1 VSLSTGE
8 SLWTY
13 EEDGERLWEST
24 LGDLLRACAA
34 EHPDR
39 LALVDADPDPARRR
53 SWTYAGLLTAAERVA
68 RALLV
73 RFRPGE
79 RVAVWAPNCAEW
91 VLLQQGASLAG
102 LVLVTV
108 NPANRQ
114 AELDYVLRQ
123 SRAAG
128 IFFAPEYRGFDLAQA
143 VRAARAIAPELR
155 ETVSLADWDR
165 FLALSDP
172 ALALPAVAPADP
184 VQIQYTSGTTGFP
197 KGALLNHRGIVNAS
211 RFVAQGGGAADGAV
225 WVNAMPMFHVGGSA
239 LAELGTFSC
248 RGTFVLMPVFDAG
261 LMLELFETYRGTIT
275 QAVPTMLSALLDHPD
290 LAKRDTSSVRTIMS
304 GASFVPAELVARV
317 KEAFGCQFSIV
328 FGQTE
333 LHGVITQTHLD
344 DSPEDQSRTIGRPL
358 PLSDVKIID
367 PETGATV
374 SLGTRGELC
383 VRGYQTM
390 LEYFEQPEQTAL
402 TLSSDGWLRT
412 GDLASM
418 DDRGYLTITGRL
430 KDMIIRGGENIYP
443 REIEDVLGA
452 HPGVAAVAVI
462 GVPDDTWG
470 EQVGAVIVP
479 AGPGPAPS
487 AEELRAY
494 CRERLAR
501 FKAPSLW
508 YFVADLPN
516 TATGKIQKY
525 VLRDRID
532 RGDLAGVQTVSVGS
546 LLVVPFPLDE
556 GRPRPRLPA
565 LAQEVEL
572 VFFEAQVGAQ
582 GVSHVAASELLA
594 AAQAVQGHLVHRLAG
609 DQGVARVLGDPP
621 GPAGDGRLQVVGR
634 SAPPRSRRTRRR
646 AASAPAPSSGRRSGS
661 ACSGAKCSRLARA
674 VARRG

>member
-13 EEDGERLWEST
+13 DDDGDQLWEST
-24 LGDLLRACAA
+24 LGDLLRAGAA

-39 LALVDADPDPARRR
+39 IALVDADPDPARRR
-53 SWTYAGLLTAAERVA
+53 SWTYAELLAEAERVA
-68 RALLV
+68 RALLT
-73 RFRPGE
+73 RFEPGE

-91 VLLQQGASLAG
+91 LLLQQGASLAG

-114 AELDYVLRQ
+114 VELDYVLGQ

-128 IFFAPEYRGFDLAQA
+128 IFFAPEYRGFDMARA
-143 VRAARAIAPELR
+143 VRTARAIAPELR
-155 ETVSLADWDR
+155 ETVSFADWDG
-165 FLALSDP
+165 FVAASDP
-172 ALALPAVAPADP
+172 ALALPAVAPGDP

-197 KGALLNHRGIVNAS
+197 KGALLNHRGIINAS
-211 RFVAQGGGAADGAV
+211 RFVARGGGMGDGGV

-239 LAELGTFSC
+239 LAELGTFAY
-248 RGTFVLMPVFDAG
+248 RGTFVSMPAFDAG

-290 LAKRDTSSVRTIMS
+290 FEKRDTSSVHTLMS
-304 GASFVPAELVARV
+304 GASFVPAELVTRV
-317 KEAFGCQFSIV
+317 KEAFGCQFTIV

-333 LHGVITQTHLD
+333 LHGVITQTRLD
-344 DSPEDQSRTIGRPL
+344 DSAEDQSRTIGRPL

-374 SLGTRGELC
+374 PLGTRGEIC

-443 REIEDVLGA
+443 REIEDVLGS

-479 AGPGPAPS
+479 VSSGAAPS
-487 AEELRAY
+487 ADELRAY

-501 FKAPSLW
+501 FKAPSFW
-508 YFVADLPN
+508 YFVTDLPN

-532 RGDLAGVQTVSVGS
+532 RGDLAGV
-546 LLVVPFPLDE
+546 
-556 GRPRPRLPA
+556 
-565 LAQEVEL
+565 
-572 VFFEAQVGAQ
+572 EAVTTTA
-582 GVSHVAASELLA
+582 
-594 AAQAVQGHLVHRLAG
+594 
-609 DQGVARVLGDPP
+609 P
-621 GPAGDGRLQVVGR
+621 GPR
-634 SAPPRSRRTRRR
+634 
-646 AASAPAPSSGRRSGS
+646 
-661 ACSGAKCSRLARA
+661 
-674 VARRG
+674 

>member
-1 VSLSTGE
+1 MVSLSTGE
-8 SLWTY
+8 SLWTHDD
-13 EEDGERLWEST
+13 EGDQLWEIT
-24 LGDLLRACAA
+24 LGDLLRAGAS

-39 LALVDADPDPARRR
+39 VALLDADPDPARRR
-53 SWTYAGLLTAAERVA
+53 SWTYAELLAEAERVA
-68 RALLV
+68 RALLT
-73 RFRPGE
+73 RFAPGE
-79 RVAVWAPNCAEW
+79 RVAVWAPNRAEW
-91 VLLQQGASLAG
+91 ILLQQGASLAG

-114 AELDYVLRQ
+114 VELDYALRQ

-128 IFFAPEYRGFDLAQA
+128 IFFAPEYRGFDMARA
-143 VRAARAIAPELR
+143 VRTAGAVAPELR
-155 ETVSLADWDR
+155 ETVSFADWDE
-165 FLALSDP
+165 FTAASDP
-172 ALALPAVAPADP
+172 ALALPAVAPGDP

-197 KGALLNHRGIVNAS
+197 KGALLNHRGIINAS
-211 RFVAQGGGAADGAV
+211 RFVARGGGMGDGGV

-239 LAELGTFSC
+239 LAELGTFTH
-248 RGTFVLMPVFDAG
+248 RGTFVSMPAFDAG

-290 LAKRDTSSVRTIMS
+290 FKKRDTSSVRTIMS
-304 GASFVPAELVARV
+304 GASFVPAELVTRV

-333 LHGVITQTHLD
+333 LHGVITQTRLD
-344 DSPEDQSRTIGRPL
+344 DSAEDQSRTIGRPL

-374 SLGTRGELC
+374 PLGTRGEIC

-390 LEYFEQPEQTAL
+390 MEYFEQPEQTAL

-462 GVPDDTWG
+462 GVPDGTWG
-470 EQVGAVIVP
+470 EQVGAVVVP
-479 AGPGPAPS
+479 VSSGAAPS

-501 FKAPSLW
+501 FKAPSFW
-508 YFVADLPN
+508 YFVTSLPN

-525 VLRDRID
+525 VLRDQIG
-532 RGDLAGVQTVSVGS
+532 RGDVAGVETVS
-546 LLVVPFPLDE
+546 
-556 GRPRPRLPA
+556 RP
-565 LAQEVEL
+565 
-572 VFFEAQVGAQ
+572 
-582 GVSHVAASELLA
+582 AAG
-594 AAQAVQGHLVHRLAG
+594 Q
-609 DQGVARVLGDPP
+609 
-621 GPAGDGRLQVVGR
+621 
-634 SAPPRSRRTRRR
+634 
-646 AASAPAPSSGRRSGS
+646 PS
-661 ACSGAKCSRLARA
+661 
-674 VARRG
+674 

>member
-1 VSLSTGE
+1 MSLSTGE

-13 EEDGERLWEST
+13 DDEGVGLWEST
-24 LGDLLRACAA
+24 LGDLLRAGAA

-39 LALVDADPDPARRR
+39 IALVDADPDPARRR
-53 SWTYAGLLTAAERVA
+53 SWTYAELLTEAERVA

-91 VLLQQGASLAG
+91 VLLQQGAALAG

-114 AELDYVLRQ
+114 VELDYVLRQ

-128 IFFAPEYRGFDLAQA
+128 IFFTPEYRGFDMAAA
-143 VRAARAIAPELR
+143 VAAARAAAPELR
-155 ETVSLADWDR
+155 ETVSFAGWAQ
-165 FLALSDP
+165 FLVASD
-172 ALALPAVAPADP
+172 LTKTLPAVAPRDP

-197 KGALLNHRGIVNAS
+197 KGALLNHRGIINAS
-211 RFVAQGGGAADGAV
+211 RFVARGGGAADGAV

-239 LAELGTFSC
+239 LAELGTFAF
-248 RGTFVLMPVFDAG
+248 RGTFVSMPAFDAG

-290 LAKRDTSSVRTIMS
+290 LEKRDTSSIQTIMS
-304 GASFVPAELVARV
+304 GASFVPADLVTRV

-333 LHGVITQTHLD
+333 LHGVITQTQLD
-344 DSPEDQSRTIGRPL
+344 DSPDDQSRTIGRPL
-358 PLSDVKIID
+358 PLSDVKITD
-367 PETGATV
+367 PDSGATV
-374 SLGTRGELC
+374 PLGTRGEIC

-479 AGPGPAPS
+479 ASSGPAPT

-501 FKAPSLW
+501 FKAPSFW
-508 YFVADLPN
+508 YFVPELPN

-532 RGDLAGVQTVSVGS
+532 RGDLAGVETVSPATAG
-546 LLVVPFPLDE
+546 
-556 GRPRPRLPA
+556 PR
-565 LAQEVEL
+565 
-572 VFFEAQVGAQ
+572 
-582 GVSHVAASELLA
+582 
-594 AAQAVQGHLVHRLAG
+594 
-609 DQGVARVLGDPP
+609 
-621 GPAGDGRLQVVGR
+621 
-634 SAPPRSRRTRRR
+634 
-646 AASAPAPSSGRRSGS
+646 
-661 ACSGAKCSRLARA
+661 
-674 VARRG
+674 